1 MYNSKK
7 KDLSRGGIAMPQW
20 KQILVS
26 IYLVLFLG
34 KYNSLLWTTGQTS
47 QKVRQCLMLVDF
59 PDFNYRQSII
69 KIIVFVIF

>member
-1 MYNSKK
+1 MVITFWHVHFEK

-59 PDFNYRQSII
+59 PDLTIDSQ
-69 KIIVFVIF
+69 